1 MTLRASIKTNLST
14 LPLFQSGSQR
24 LEASEVGQSVR
35 CELVA
40 LDSLACA
47 FTSLALTSP
56 ALAGLAS
63 ADLQKIA
70 ATLSQRVNYLLE
82 PISPI
87 ETDSEGCTVQMRSMP
102 PQKEDGRTSYYEL
115 LVSRTG
121 GIHLTRYERT
131 GHADRQVIAAE
142 VTREVLLRLV
152 GDFSAVA

>member
-14 LPLFQSGSQR
+14 LPLFQSGSQL
-24 LEASEVGQSVR
+24 LEASEGGQSVR

-47 FTSLALTSP
+47 FTSLTLTSG

-63 ADLQKIA
+63 AELQKVA
-70 ATLSQRVNYLLE
+70 ATLSERVNYLLE

-121 GIHLTRYERT
+121 GINLTRYERT